1 MKDNI
6 CFNTL
11 VIKTVNKYFNLR
23 YVLKNILPTVIGL
36 FLLNILQVS
45 CNSHSAE
52 TKRPNFVFIYTD
64 NLGYGDVGCFGS
76 TLHRTPNID
85 KLAAEGIKLTS
96 LYSAAGVCTPS
107 RASLM
112 TGCYAQR
119 VDMHLN
125 DNEGWVLFPVAGK
138 GLNPEEVTI
147 ADVLKTRG
155 YSTAI
160 VGKWH
165 LGDQSEVLPRR
176 HGFDY
181 FYGIPYSE
189 DMVADKNPKWP
200 EVPLMM
206 NEKVIEAPVDL
217 TTTTRRYINEA
228 INFIKEHKNDPFFL
242 YFAHNLPGSRS
253 VPVVDDQFR
262 GKSAN
267 GAYGDAIEEIDW
279 SVGELVKAIKELGLE
294 KKTMIVLTSDNGT
307 PKGRAGGSG
316 SGSNEPYSGKGYDT
330 MEGGM
335 RVPGIVTWP
344 GRIPAGTKNDELCT
358 MMDWLPTF
366 AYLAGREPQ
375 GDRVI
380 DGKNI
385 WSIISGKPD
394 AKSPHKVFYYYLM
407 DQLQALRDDRFKL
420 YLPLDNKYDS
430 GNKKVFYGSSPLKL
444 IDLENDIKEEQDVS
458 EHHPQIVEKLLK
470 EAEKIRQELGDYD
483 QKGKA
488 IRPALYFDN
497 PRPLVKEQIN

>member
-1 MKDNI
+1 VVGRKRI
-6 CFNTL
+6 
-11 VIKTVNKYFNLR
+11 IKTINQVIVNQILDHSI
-23 YVLKNILPTVIGL
+23 VLLLLGALQFGCLEKPSKKTKPNII
-36 FLLNILQVS
+36 
-45 CNSHSAE
+45 
-52 TKRPNFVFIYTD
+52 FIYTD
-64 NLGYGDVGCFGS
+64 NLGYGDVGCFS
-76 TLHRTPNID
+76 SNLHHTPNID
-85 KLAAEGIKLTS
+85 KLASEGIKLTS

-125 DNEGWVLFPVAGK
+125 DNDGWVLFPVAGK

-147 ADVLKTRG
+147 ADILKTQG
-155 YSTAI
+155 YNTAI

-165 LGDQSEVLPRR
+165 LGDQSEVLPAR

-189 DMVADKNPKWP
+189 DMVAAKNPKWP
-200 EVPLMM
+200 DVPLMM
-206 NEKVIEAPVDL
+206 NESVIEAPVDL
-217 TTTTRRYINEA
+217 TTTTRRYLNEA
-228 INFIKEHKNDPFFL
+228 INFIKENKNDPFFL

-279 SVGELVKAIKELGLE
+279 SVGEILNTVKQLGLE
-294 KKTMIVLTSDNGT
+294 EKTLIVFTSDNGT

-316 SGSNEPYSGKGYDT
+316 GGSNAPFSGKGYDT

-335 RVPGIVTWP
+335 RVPGIAAWP
-344 GRIPAGTKNDELCT
+344 GMIPAGTKNNELCT

-366 AYLAGREPQ
+366 AHLAGGEPPR
-375 GDRVI
+375 DRII

-385 WSIISGKPD
+385 WPLISGAPD
-394 AKSPHKVFYYYLM
+394 AKSPHQVFYYYLM
-407 DQLQALRDDRFKL
+407 DQLQAVRDERFKL
-420 YLPLDNKYDS
+420 YLPLDNKYDG
-430 GNKKVFYGSSPLKL
+430 GNKKVFYGSSLLKL
-444 IDLENDIKEEQDVS
+444 IDLKNDIKEVHDVS
-458 EHHPQIVEKLLK
+458 EFHPQIVEKLLK
-470 EAEKIRQELGDYD
+470 EAEKIRQELGDSN
-483 QKGKA
+483 QKGKQ
-488 IRPALYFDN
+488 IRFAKYIDDPKPILKQKN
-497 PRPLVKEQIN
+497 HE

>member
-1 MKDNI
+1 MKQKINHAI
-6 CFNTL
+6 A
-11 VIKTVNKYFNLR
+11 
-23 YVLKNILPTVIGL
+23 
-36 FLLNILQVS
+36 FLLLGSLQFG
-45 CNSHSAE
+45 CAE
-52 TKRPNFVFIYTD
+52 KPKETVKPNFIFIYTD
-64 NLGYGDVGCFGS
+64 NLGYGDLGCFGS

-85 KLAAEGIKLTS
+85 KLSQEGIKLTS

-125 DNEGWVLFPVAGK
+125 DSEGWVLFPVSGK

-147 ADVLKTRG
+147 ADVLKNQG
-155 YSTAI
+155 YNTAI

-165 LGDQSEVLPRR
+165 LGDQPEVLPTRQ
-176 HGFDY
+176 GFDY

-189 DMVADKNPKWP
+189 DMVASKNPKWP
-200 EVPLMM
+200 EVPLMQ

-217 TTTTRRYINEA
+217 TTTTGRYLNEA
-228 INFIKEHKNDPFFL
+228 INFIKENKNDPFFL

-253 VPVVDDQFR
+253 VPVVDNRFD

-279 SVGELVKAIKELGLE
+279 SVGELVNAVKELGLE
-294 KKTMIVLTSDNGT
+294 KNTMIVLTSDNGT

-316 SGSNEPYSGKGYDT
+316 SGSNEPYNGKGYDT

-335 RVPGIVTWP
+335 RVPGIVVWP
-344 GRIPAGTKNDELCT
+344 DKITEGTTNDELCT
-358 MMDWLPTF
+358 MMDWMPTF
-366 AYLAGREPQ
+366 AYLAGGELPN
-375 GDRVI
+375 DRVI

-385 WSIISGKPD
+385 WPLLSGQSG
-394 AKSPHKVFYYYLM
+394 AKSPHQVFCYYLM

-430 GNKKVFYGSSPLKL
+430 GNKKTFYGPGQLKL
-444 IDLENDIKEEQDVS
+444 IDLKNDLKEEQDVS
-458 EHHPQIVEKLLK
+458 ELHPQIVEKLLK
-470 EAEKIRQELGDYD
+470 EAEKMRQELGDHD
-483 QKGKA
+483 QRGKA
-488 IRPALYFDN
+488 IRPALYFEN
-497 PRPLVKEQIN
+497 PKPLVKTAN